1 MTMKKIIAILFC
13 MLVTSLFLVRANDY
27 PFEVTVRGTGQ
38 PAILIPG
45 LGCSGD
51 VWQQTVD
58 SLSHHY
64 ECHVLTLAGF
74 AGVPPVDL
82 SQGYL
87 PQISQGLVNYIKE
100 KLDEKPVIIGHSLG
114 GFLALT
120 IAADNPGIAK
130 KLVIVDSYPFMPL
143 AFNPQATEE
152 NVKAQALQIKQMI
165 LHSPD
170 SIFAMQQQQ
179 TLQTMVT
186 DKQQAALAAGWTLQ
200 SDRPT
205 LAQAMYELMTTDLCD
220 EIAAIQVPV
229 LVMGSWYGARS
240 YGVTRE
246 MVAANLRAQYQ
257 NVANCRIILAD
268 TALHFIMWDE
278 PAWFINSLAD
288 FLGDEV

>member
-1 MTMKKIIAILFC
+1 MTMKKIVLFLFC
-13 MLVTSLFLVRANDY
+13 LIASNPLVVRANDY
-27 PFEVTVRGTGQ
+27 PFAVNVQGAGH
-38 PAILIPG
+38 PVILIPG
-45 LGCSGD
+45 LGCSGA

-58 SLSHHY
+58 SLSQHY
-64 ECHVLTLAGF
+64 ECHVITLAGF
-74 AGVPPVDL
+74 AGEHPVDI

-87 PQISQGLVNYIKE
+87 AQMRQALTSYIQQR
-100 KLDEKPVIIGHSLG
+100 LDEKPVIIGHSLG
-114 GFLALT
+114 GFLALA
-120 IAADNPGIAK
+120 IAANSPGIAK
-130 KLVIVDSYPFMPL
+130 KLVIVDSYPFLPL
-143 AFNPQATEE
+143 AFNPQANEE
-152 NVKAQALQIKQMI
+152 NVKEQALQIKQMI

-186 DKQQAALAAGWTLQ
+186 DKQQAALAANWTLQ
-200 SDRPT
+200 SDRAT
-205 LAQAMYELMTTDLCD
+205 LAQAMYELMTIDLRD

-229 LVMGSWYGARS
+229 LVIGSWYGARS

-246 MVAANLRAQYQ
+246 IVAANLRTQYQ

-288 FLGDEV
+288 FLEDEV